1 MTLKVET
8 AVTSSHNQQAI
19 DLAKSKHIEG
29 APITF
34 GELMSVL
41 DYATLNLSDRR
52 EIAIL
57 YDMDSK
63 DVTAAV
69 KGYVKNNGLRTALG
83 SVPKDEYEFVD
94 ALLDKWK
101 TRMTFQGMFTIDT
114 PYDIGGGIFATK
126 DELELLSAKDQ
137 IKVMYSDPKNLTLKH
152 MLAEVI
158 FQNRKLG
165 LTFNE
170 KELTNA
176 LEKWVK
182 RRKDDISSNM
192 MTEVAYEGI
201 VFKEMIEPE
210 WDRFIKAITNTNPEE
225 TKIVLKHFIWQVK
238 RKMFGLSVTYHMMP
252 VFFGPQE
259 AGKSTVVRDFLCKP
273 IKDFFASTDFATIT
287 DNRSHDIWDN
297 YVLFFDEMGRSA
309 VSHLEDIKRKITEDT
324 FNSRVLGKNA
334 DTLVVNRATF
344 IGTTNKDISR
354 LIFDDTGMRRFYQV
368 DCLPKLDWT
377 VTQNINYLNLW
388 RSVDERAETPLLDD
402 AVMLGRVKR
411 VQSSKRQIT
420 MIEKWLRERNWR
432 PFVQE
437 KVMAQAF
444 FEEFV
449 KFEQENSGNGRSEMT
464 HTKFGRDIKDIAMNI
479 PGLELNK
486 RGTNKGTTY
495 MITYQIDVNRDIED
509 LSV

>member
-29 APITF
+29 NPIAF

-41 DYATLNLSDRR
+41 DYPTLNLSDRR

-94 ALLDKWK
+94 ALLDKWQTK
-101 TRMTFQGMFTIDT
+101 MTFQGRFTIDT
-114 PYDIGGGIFATK
+114 PYDVGDGMFATK
-126 DELELLSAKDQ
+126 EDLEKMSLKDQ
-137 IKVMYSDPKNLTLKH
+137 IKVMYSDPKNLTLKT
-152 MLAEVI
+152 I
-158 FQNRKLG
+158 FSEIQLHNRKLG

-170 KELTNA
+170 KELINA
-176 LEKWVK
+176 LEKWVR
-182 RRKDDISSNM
+182 RRKDEISSDM
-192 MTEVAYEGI
+192 MTEVVYEGI
-201 VFKEMIEPE
+201 VFEEMIEPE
-210 WDRFIKAITNTNPEE
+210 WDRFITAITNTNPEE

-238 RKMFGLSVTYHMMP
+238 RKMFGLPVTYHMMP

-368 DCLPKLDWT
+368 DCLPRLDWT
-377 VTQNINYLNLW
+377 VTQSIDYLKLW
-388 RSVDERAETPLLDD
+388 KSVDERSETPLLADT
-402 AVMLGRVKR
+402 AMLQRVKR
-411 VQSSKRQIT
+411 VQSRKRQIT
-420 MIEKWLRERNWR
+420 MIEKWLRERDWK
-432 PFVQE
+432 PFVVE
-437 KVMAQAF
+437 TVNGQAF
-444 FEEFV
+444 YEEFV
-449 KFEQENSGNGRSEMT
+449 KFEKANNNDRSDMS

-479 PGLELNK
+479 PGLELEKTRNK
-486 RGTNKGTTY
+486 TGNVYKV
-495 MITYQIDVNRDIED
+495 TYQTDVNADIED
-509 LSV
+509 

>member
-1 MTLKVET
+1 MTLKVVT
-8 AVTSSHNQQAI
+8 AQQSSHNQEAI
-19 DLAKSKHIEG
+19 KFAKEKYI
-29 APITF
+29 ANDPIDF
-34 GELMSVL
+34 GTLLTVL
-41 DYATLNLSDRR
+41 DHGTLTLEDRR
-52 EIAIL
+52 ELAII
-57 YDMDSK
+57 YGMDTK
-63 DVTAAV
+63 DVGLAI
-69 KGYVKNNGLRTALG
+69 KGYMKNDGLRTALG

-94 ALLDKWK
+94 SLLDKWQTK
-101 TRMTFQGMFTIDT
+101 MTFQGMFTINT
-114 PYDIGGGIFATK
+114 PYNVDGVLVSQA
-126 DELELLSAKDQ
+126 ELAQLSVKDQ

-152 MLAEVI
+152 MLAEI
-158 FQNRKLG
+158 IYQNRKLG

-182 RRKDDISSNM
+182 RRKDDISSDM
-192 MTEVAYEGI
+192 MNEVAYEGI
-201 VFKEMIEPE
+201 VFEEMVESE
-210 WDRFIKAITNTNPEE
+210 WDQFIAAITNANQAE

-238 RKMFGLSVTYHMMP
+238 RKMFGLPVTYHMMP

-273 IKDFFASTDFATIT
+273 VKDFFASTDFATIT

-368 DCLPKLDWT
+368 DCLTKLDWT
-377 VTQNINYLNLW
+377 VTQTIKYLHLW
-388 RSVDERAETPLLDD
+388 RSVNERGETPLLADQ
-402 AVMLGRVKR
+402 AMLQRVKR
-411 VQSSKRQIT
+411 VQNSKRQIT
-420 MIEKWLRERNWR
+420 MIEKWLRERDWR

-437 KVMAQAF
+437 RIQAQAF
-444 FEEFV
+444 YEEFV
-449 KFEQENSGNGRSEMT
+449 KFEKENNNDRSDMS

-479 PGLELNK
+479 PGLELEK
-486 RGTNKGTTY
+486 RGTNKGTVY
-495 MITYQIDVNRDIED
+495 LLTYQTDVNRDIEE
-509 LSV
+509 

>member
-1 MTLKVET
+1 MTLKLET
-8 AVTSSHNQQAI
+8 AVTSSHNQEVL
-19 DLAKSKHIEG
+19 DFAKEKHI
-29 APITF
+29 AKDPIAF

-41 DYATLNLSDRR
+41 DHASLTLHDRR

-63 DVTAAV
+63 DVTQAV
-69 KGYVKNNGLRTALG
+69 KGYMKNNGLRTALG

-101 TRMTFQGMFTIDT
+101 TKMTFQGMFTIDT
-114 PYDIGGGIFATK
+114 PYDVDGLLVDK
-126 DELELLSAKDQ
+126 DQLEQLSVKDQ

-158 FQNRKLG
+158 YQNRKLG

-182 RRKDDISSNM
+182 RRKDDISSVM

-201 VFKEMIEPE
+201 VFEEMVEPE
-210 WDRFIKAITNTNPEE
+210 WDRFITAITNTNPAE
-225 TKIVLKHFIWQVK
+225 TRIVLKHFIWQVK
-238 RKMFGLSVTYHMMP
+238 RKMFGLPVTYHMMP

-368 DCLPKLDWT
+368 DCLPKLDWA

-388 RSVDERAETPLLDD
+388 RSVDERSETPLLADQ
-402 AVMLGRVKR
+402 AMLQRVKR
-411 VQSSKRQIT
+411 VQSRKRQIT
-420 MIEKWLRERNWR
+420 MIEKWLRERDWR

-444 FEEFV
+444 YEEFV
-449 KFEQENSGNGRSEMT
+449 KFEKENNNDRSDMSN
-464 HTKFGRDIKDIAMNI
+464 TKFGRDIKDIAMNI
-479 PGLELNK
+479 PGLELEK
-486 RGTNKGTTY
+486 KGTNKGTVY
-495 MITYQIDVNRDIED
+495 VLTYQTDVNSDID
-509 LSV
+509 DYSV

>member
-19 DLAKSKHIEG
+19 DLAKARHIAG
-29 APITF
+29 TPTSF
-34 GELMSVL
+34 GDLMSVL
-41 DYATLNLSDRR
+41 DYATLNLNDRR

-57 YDMDSK
+57 YGMDSK

-83 SVPKDEYEFVD
+83 SVPKDQYEFID
-94 ALLDKWK
+94 ALLDKWQ
-101 TRMTFQGMFTIDT
+101 TNMTFQGMFTIDT
-114 PYDIGGGIFATK
+114 PYDLDGRPTTK
-126 DELELLSAKDQ
+126 DELSVLSTKDQ
-137 IKVMYSDPKNLTLKH
+137 IKVMYGDPKNLTLKT
-152 MLAEVI
+152 MLGEVI
-158 FQNRKLG
+158 FQNTKLG

-176 LEKWVK
+176 LERWVK
-182 RRKDDISSNM
+182 RKKDDISSSM
-192 MTEVAYEGI
+192 ISEVVYEGI
-201 VFKEMIEPE
+201 VFEEMIEPE
-210 WDRFIKAITNTNPEE
+210 WDKFIKAITNTNSEE

-238 RKMFGLSVTYHMMP
+238 RKMFGLPVTYHMMP

-368 DCLPKLDWT
+368 DCLPKLDWA

-388 RSVDERAETPLLDD
+388 RSVDETAETPLLSDQ
-402 AVMLGRVKR
+402 AMLQRVKR
-411 VQSSKRQIT
+411 VQSRKRQIT
-420 MIEKWLRERNWR
+420 MIEKWLRERDWK
-432 PFVQE
+432 PFVVE
-437 KVMAQAF
+437 TINGQAF
-444 FEEFV
+444 YEEFV
-449 KFEQENSGNGRSEMT
+449 KFEKANNNDRSDMS

-479 PGLELNK
+479 PGLELEK
-486 RGTNKGTTY
+486 KGTNKGNVY
-495 MITYQIDVNRDIED
+495 KITYQTDVNRDIED
-509 LSV
+509 